1 MSTTRL
7 HRCLEPGLSILV
19 GTVDAQGA
27 PSCCR
32 AIAIASNDGLQT
44 VTVYLPVATSHET
57 IQNLGTTKRLAVAA
71 THVIDHCATQLKG
84 ATSDARLAREDEAAF
99 VRERLEAF
107 ADMLDAVGVPK
118 RLTRSLSHWPAFAIK
133 MRVEQVFE
141 QTPGPNAGSRLR

>member
-1 MSTTRL
+1 
-7 HRCLEPGLSILV
+7 
-19 GTVDAQGA
+19 
-27 PSCCR
+27 
-32 AIAIASNDGLQT
+32 
-44 VTVYLPVATSHET
+44 VATSHET

-84 ATSDARLAREDEAAF
+84 ATSDARLACEDEAAF